1 MPKDTLAIEALV
13 RARLTELGLSEDE
26 FLHRLGYRK
35 LRKGREH
42 LKHLYLGCFD
52 HRHLVQRL
60 PVALDLPQSAVRAI
74 VEETGHQLS
83 ADEESCYSANF
94 EPHAVILTERR
105 IPSPIFVV
113 AFIGV
118 ARLLRIDFD
127 LTQPPETFVAQ
138 ALDGLTKKLLEFD
151 PALSK
156 AGFTPDLI
164 SHRGVVELL
173 GDVFGERFT
182 PEVIRRRATLPA
194 FGASTGFVINYAP
207 DHAIRYDLD
216 GHAVE
221 TLSRAKRLGSTSF
234 ALSGR
239 PLSTVELNSLF
250 GNVEI
255 VRTG

>member
-1 MPKDTLAIEALV
+1 MPKTTLAIESFI
-13 RARLTELGLSEDE
+13 RARLAELGLSDAE

-42 LKHLYLGCFD
+42 LQHLYLGCFD

-60 PVALDLPQSAVRAI
+60 PLALDLPQSAVRAV
-74 VEETGHQLS
+74 VEETGRQLS
-83 ADEESCYSANF
+83 AAEEAAYRADF
-94 EPHAVILTERR
+94 EPHAVILTERL
-105 IPSPIFVV
+105 IPQPIFIV

-118 ARLLRIDFD
+118 SRLLRIDFD
-127 LTQPPETFVAQ
+127 LTEQPETFVAE
-138 ALDGLTKKLLEFD
+138 ALDGLTRKLLEFD
-151 PALSK
+151 PDLSA

-164 SHRGVVELL
+164 RHRGVIELL
-173 GDVFGERFT
+173 GEALGERFA

-194 FGASTGFVINYAP
+194 FGAPTGFVINYAP

-221 TLSRAKRLGSTSF
+221 TLGRAKRLGSTSF

-239 PLSTVELNSLF
+239 PLSTVELDSLF
-250 GNVEI
+250 GNAEV
-255 VRTG
+255 VRVG